1 MPLAAVPAAT
11 WITGA
16 TALGGAAIAS
26 RGADRQA
33 TAATDTANQNNALQ
47 RDIFNQQ
54 RADLAPWRAS
64 GTAALAEINRRL
76 GLGGQTAA
84 APRVPN
90 PLNGTGASGVAPTGY
105 GANQYMDPRDTAM
118 QPRNQ
123 MVDTMLQANSPEGG
137 APQMS
142 AGQNVLS
149 TDGSTGPQ
157 VLPGAQGPTL
167 TGTAP
172 AGTGTNALDPEN
184 RYGGF
189 YASPGYQFRF
199 DEGQR
204 GINANRAASGSLQ
217 SGDAMRALTRYGQD
231 YASNEFNTQLNQLF
245 SVAGLGQ
252 TATGQGNALAGQYGS
267 QVSQNNQNASN
278 ALQSSYGNQAAIWGN
293 ALQGV
298 GGAGLDYFAGNTGIA
313 GRGGQ
318 NPPVDTWGL
327 F

>member
-64 GTAALAEINRRL
+64 GTAALSEINRRL
-76 GLGGQTAA
+76 GLGGQSAT
-84 APRVPN
+84 APRVTN
-90 PLNGTGASGVAPTGY
+90 PLTGSAASGVAPTGY
-105 GANQYMDPRDTAM
+105 GASQYSDPRDTAM

-123 MVDTMLQANSPEGG
+123 MMDAMLTANAPEGG
-137 APQMS
+137 AP
-142 AGQNVLS
+142 QNVLS

-217 SGDAMRALTRYGQD
+217 SGDALRALTRYGQD

-252 TATGQGNALAGQYGS
+252 TATGQGNALAGQYGA
-267 QVSQNNQNASN
+267 QVGQNNQNASN
-278 ALQSSYGNQAAIWGN
+278 ALQSSYGTQANAWGN
-293 ALQGV
+293 ALGNI
-298 GGAGLDYFAGNTGIA
+298 GGNIAYNWPTGNTGIA
-313 GRGGQ
+313 GQGGQ
-318 NPPVDTWGL
+318 NPPSDLWGL

>member
-1 MPLAAVPAAT
+1 MPVAVPLIA
-11 WITGA
+11 GA
-16 TALGGAAIAS
+16 VTLGGAAIAS

-33 TAATDTANQNNALQ
+33 DAATNTANQNNATQ
-47 RDIFNQQ
+47 QNIYNQQ

-64 GTAALAEINRRL
+64 GTAALSEINRRL
-76 GLGGQTAA
+76 GLGGQMGTVS
-84 APRVPN
+84 PREGGGT
-90 PLNGTGASGVAPTGY
+90 PLIGTGAGGGVAPTGY
-105 GANQYMDPRDTAM
+105 GASQYVDPRDTAM

-123 MVDTMLQANSPEGG
+123 MVDTMMQANSPEGG
-137 APQMS
+137 AP
-142 AGQNVLS
+142 QNVLS

-157 VLPGAQGPTL
+157 VLPAA
-167 TGTAP
+167 TGTAATTNATAP
-172 AGTGTNALDPEN
+172 TNALDPEN

-217 SGDAMRALTRYGQD
+217 SGDALRSLTRYGQD

-252 TATGQGNALAGQYGS
+252 TATGQGNALAGQYGA
-267 QVSQNNQNASN
+267 QVGQNNQNASN
-278 ALQSSYGNQAAIWGN
+278 ALQSSYGTQAAIWGN

-298 GGAGLDYFAGNTGIA
+298 GGAGMDYFAGRGTPN
-313 GRGGQ
+313 GGQ

>member
-1 MPLAAVPAAT
+1 MMPDDPSVMP
-11 WITGA
+11 
-16 TALGGAAIAS
+16 
-26 RGADRQA
+26 QA
-33 TAATDTANQNNALQ
+33 T
-47 RDIFNQQ
+47 
-54 RADLAPWRAS
+54 
-64 GTAALAEINRRL
+64 GT
-76 GLGGQTAA
+76 
-84 APRVPN
+84 
-90 PLNGTGASGVAPTGY
+90 
-105 GANQYMDPRDTAM
+105 
-118 QPRNQ
+118 
-123 MVDTMLQANSPEGG
+123 
-137 APQMS
+137 
-142 AGQNVLS
+142 NVLS
-149 TDGSTGPQ
+149 TDGGTGPQ

-252 TATGQGNALAGQYGS
+252 TATGQGNALASQYGAQTS
-267 QVSQNNQNASN
+267 ANNQNASN

-298 GGAGLDYFAGNTGIA
+298 GGAGMDYFAGRGTPN
-313 GRGGQ
+313 GGQ

>member
-1 MPLAAVPAAT
+1 MPLAAVPAAA

-16 TALGGAAIAS
+16 ATLGGAAIAS
-26 RGADRQA
+26 QGAGRQA
-33 TAATDTANQNNALQ
+33 DAATDTANQNNALQ

-76 GLGGQTAA
+76 GLGGAPV
-84 APRVPN
+84 APRVTN
-90 PLNGTGASGVAPTGY
+90 PLGGGGAGSGVAPTVA
-105 GANQYMDPRDTAM
+105 GAGGNGVGRGGTIDQRDVAQFAPGMMPDDPSVM
-118 QPRNQ
+118 P
-123 MVDTMLQANSPEGG
+123 QATGT
-137 APQMS
+137 
-142 AGQNVLS
+142 NVLS
-149 TDGSTGPQ
+149 TDGGTGPQ

-167 TGTAP
+167 TGTA
-172 AGTGTNALDPEN
+172 AGGQNVLDPEN

-252 TATGQGNALAGQYGS
+252 TATGQGNALAGQYGA
-267 QVSQNNQNASN
+267 QVGQNNQNASN
-278 ALQSSYGNQAAIWGN
+278 ALQSSYGTQANAWGN
-293 ALQGV
+293 ALGNI
-298 GGAGLDYFAGNTGIA
+298 GGNIAYNWPTGNTGIA
-313 GRGGQ
+313 GQGGQ
-318 NPPVDTWGL
+318 KPPQDTWGL

>member
-1 MPLAAVPAAT
+1 MPAAVPLIA
-11 WITGA
+11 GA
-16 TALGGAAIAS
+16 VTLGGAAIAS

-33 TAATDTANQNNALQ
+33 DAATNTANQNNALQ
-47 RDIFNQQ
+47 QSIFNQQ

-64 GTAALAEINRRL
+64 GAAALSEINRRL
-76 GLGGQTAA
+76 GLGGQPAAA
-84 APRVPN
+84 APRVTN

-149 TDGSTGPQ
+149 ADGGTGPQ

-172 AGTGTNALDPEN
+172 AGTGPNVLDPEN

-217 SGDAMRALTRYGQD
+217 SGDALRALTRYGQD

-252 TATGQGNALAGQYGS
+252 TATGQGNALAGQYGA
-267 QVSQNNQNASN
+267 QVGQNNQNASN

-298 GGAGLDYFAGNTGIA
+298 GGAGMDYFAGRGTPN
-313 GRGGQ
+313 GGQ